1 VATVDIHTFRT
12 LVVTWDATPDF
23 RILCGNEKEVFMRRF
38 ILWIAAIL
46 ITFAIGVGADRLWW
60 YFLAAPPAP
69 VAEPVAVNSFE
80 PQTEVVPAYVPPPPP
95 PAAPPPPKPTMIL
108 DYDPLSLSLYA
119 AFYPMGPLPKEFA
132 DFDSFEAMLSPDSV
146 EDPGTIAVYTRQGA
160 QSYKAEATFGLVSE
174 RRLFFAT
181 SKSEKGDFEYRFD
194 GEFVRTDFD
203 AVAGK
208 NKAVLRGTLI
218 RMKNGR
224 TITQHEFT
232 FRMEYMGC

>member
-1 VATVDIHTFRT
+1 
-12 LVVTWDATPDF
+12 
-23 RILCGNEKEVFMRRF
+23 MRRY

-46 ITFAIGVGADRLWW
+46 ITFAIGVGADRLWRH
-60 YFLAAPPAP
+60 FLATPPQP
-69 VAEPVAVNSFE
+69 VTLEPVALDVSV
-80 PQTEVVPAYVPPPPP
+80 PQTEFSPAYLAPLPPPPS
-95 PAAPPPPKPTMIL
+95 PAPPKPTMIL

-132 DFDSFEAMLSPDSV
+132 DFDSIEAMLSPDSV
-146 EDPGTIAVYTRQGA
+146 DEPGTIAVYTRQGER
-160 QSYKAEATFGLVSE
+160 SYRAEATFGLVTE
-174 RRLFFAT
+174 RRFFFAT

>member
-1 VATVDIHTFRT
+1 V
-12 LVVTWDATPDF
+12 LTWDSIIDF
-23 RILCGNEKEVFMRRF
+23 RILRGNKKEVSMRRF

-60 YFLAAPPAP
+60 HFLAAPPPAP
-69 VAEPVAVNSFE
+69 VAEPVAVNTFE
-80 PQTEVVPAYVPPPPP
+80 PQRAAYVPPPLP

-146 EDPGTIAVYTRQGA
+146 DEPGTIAVYTRQGA
-160 QSYKAEATFGLVSE
+160 QSYRAEATFALVTE
-174 RRLFFAT
+174 RRFFFAT
-181 SKSEKGDFEYRFD
+181 SKSEKGDFEYRFE
-194 GEFVRTDFD
+194 GEFMRTDFD
-203 AVAGK
+203 AAAGK
-208 NKAVLRGTLI
+208 NKAVLHGTLI